1 MAVHVASQAVI
12 RFVKELRRRRVF
24 RVAGLYVVAIWLL
37 MQAANILFPAW
48 EIPDRAISYLLWA
61 GLLGFPVA
69 LVFGWVFDI
78 SAQGIR
84 RTQPVSSDVDLRG
97 SLPLRRADYLILGA
111 FLAVVGAIAYDT
123 TGRVRET
130 ATFEAWRPSG
140 AEVEPHSLAVLP
152 FANLSADPDQEY
164 FADGISEEILNRLAA
179 FRELK
184 VIARTSSFAF
194 KDSGYDIGR
203 ISGILAVNYLLQGS
217 VRRDGERLRIAAQL
231 VDRQG
236 VQVWASSFDREL
248 GAIFALQ
255 EEIAEAVATSIV
267 PQIVP
272 PAASAHHTPDLK
284 AYQEFLIGQQIM
296 ASRPSMFYRRGAERF
311 SRAIELDPDFAA
323 AYAARAVGRFIG
335 SGWAPDRDAEIERVR
350 RDIERALELNPELPL
365 AHAAMGLL
373 EVWHRSGDL
382 AAGER
387 SLRRALELD
396 PNLVDGYSW
405 LASILW
411 RQGREDAAGE
421 LLRRAEH
428 INPLDPEV
436 HAHLALLDAHRGR
449 FEAAERR
456 LLRLLDVPQPSI
468 VTYSALLILYRDT
481 GRLAEEVTMAKRLIL
496 SAVQQSRRLAAL
508 QFLARA
514 YAWLGMG
521 AQADYWLDRFSSG
534 APDVYQMR
542 LYRPAILGIWLR
554 DIDWREALAE
564 FQAVLDAAGVAP
576 GSLFEMHRLSYAT
589 LLTLA
594 GEHERA
600 VAILESMLPADP
612 SSPVPDV
619 QHLLAWIHLERGE
632 LSAAHE
638 LLAPVETRCHRM
650 ESDDR
655 LYFGGQLAVCALNAQ
670 LAGRRK
676 LALERLT
683 RAVDAGWRGYYEL
696 HTQPWWQG
704 LQDEPAFQD
713 LKARVRAA
721 LDEQRAQVEAADA
734 VDDFEARLDAA
745 LALAQENST

>member
-84 RTQPVSSDVDLRG
+84 RTQPVSSDADLRG

-111 FLAVVGAIAYDT
+111 FLAIVGAIAYDT

-140 AEVEPHSLAVLP
+140 AEIEPHSLAVLP

-179 FRELK
+179 FRELR

-217 VRRDGERLRIAAQL
+217 VRRDGERLRIATQL

-373 EVWHRSGDL
+373 EASHRSGDL

-405 LASILW
+405 LANILW

-436 HAHLALLDAHRGR
+436 HARLALLDAHRGR

-468 VTYSALLILYRDT
+468 VTFSTLQHLYRNT
-481 GRLAEEVTMAKRLIL
+481 GRLAEEVTMAKRMIL

-534 APDVYQMR
+534 VPDVYQMR

-554 DIDWREALAE
+554 DIDWTEALAE

-600 VAILESMLPADP
+600 VAIFESMLPADP
-612 SSPVPDV
+612 SAPVSDV

-638 LLAPVETRCHRM
+638 LLAPVDMQCRGM

-655 LYFGGQLAVCALNAQ
+655 LHFGGQLAVCALNAQ

-683 RAVDAGWRGYYEL
+683 RAVDSGWCGYYEL
-696 HTQPWWQG
+696 RTQPWWQG
-704 LQDEPAFQD
+704 LRDQPEFQA
-713 LKARVRAA
+713 LMARIRAT